1 MVAICRFRPI
11 FRSPSISSAA
21 EKDTQINRIIN
32 KSDDGDN
39 GIQQFGDQKA
49 LDEAYLPRIMTI
61 EYPSVEERVR
71 ASMSHQNGADDDMSQ
86 VGGAFNGADNNG
98 QVDAAEYDSY
108 QNDT

>member
-1 MVAICRFRPI
+1 
-11 FRSPSISSAA
+11 
-21 EKDTQINRIIN
+21 
-32 KSDDGDN
+32 
-39 GIQQFGDQKA
+39 
-49 LDEAYLPRIMTI
+49 MTI